1 MKKGR
6 GKKSEIDR
14 WYDLQQ
20 EAKRPVIKCS
30 FVNAVRL
37 ERDRVPNFE
46 EYPFNIPSI
55 HRLDRLEFHPAITF
69 FIGENGAGKSTLL
82 EAIAVKLGYNVEGG
96 GKNFNFRT
104 HATHSHLHEFLR
116 MERGVGHPTDGFFL
130 RAESF
135 YNLATEIENLG
146 VEYGYG
152 KKPLHA
158 QSHGEAFLSLLLN
171 RLQGDGVYLFD
182 EPEAA
187 LSPQRQLSV
196 LALLHRLV
204 YHQSQLIIATHSPI
218 LMAYPYARTYLFSES
233 GISEIKYTETEHY
246 QVTKDFLN
254 RHERM
259 LEILLSD
266 EEKDLKSKER
276 MK

>member
-1 MKKGR
+1 M
-6 GKKSEIDR
+6 
-14 WYDLQQ
+14 Q
-20 EAKRPVIKCS
+20 PVIKRS

-37 ERDRVPNFE
+37 ERDRVPDFN
-46 EYPFNIPSI
+46 EYPFCIPSI
-55 HRLDRLEFHPAITF
+55 RHLDRLEFHPAATF
-69 FIGENGAGKSTLL
+69 FIGENGSGKSTLL
-82 EAIAVKLGYNVEGG
+82 EAIAVKLGYNAEGG
-96 GKNFNFRT
+96 GKNFNFT
-104 HATHSHLHEFLR
+104 TLATHSHLRDFLR
-116 MERGVGHPTDGFFL
+116 LERGVGHPTDGFFL

-135 YNLATEIENLG
+135 YNLATEIEKLG

-152 KKPLHA
+152 KKSLHA

-196 LALLHRLV
+196 LTLLHRLV

-218 LMAYPYARTYLFSES
+218 LLAYPNARIYLFSER
-233 GISEIKYTETEHY
+233 GISDIKYTDTEHY
-246 QVTKDFLN
+246 QITKDFLN

-259 LEILLSD
+259 LEILLSE

-276 MK
+276 TK